1 MNEAVLQLLELQ
13 RVDSQCG
20 DLASRIY
27 GLEAQK
33 EQLRSRVE
41 QERSAVEKS
50 ATYLNE
56 LQHNSR
62 MMNLEVD
69 KLDEQIRDY
78 QHRLDTGIISFK
90 EMESLRTKI
99 INQRKRMEEMED
111 EALLLMNQIEET
123 ALEHSKEKERLA
135 AREAELGTE
144 IAKLDEYTTQVKGE
158 LASRQE
164 ERDGLISR
172 IAVHAVQQYEHLHAR
187 FEDPVV
193 PIENGVCGGC
203 KLSVSGTTIE
213 RARDGMEIVTCEN
226 CSRIVYAP

>member
-1 MNEAVLQLLELQ
+1 MNDAVLQLLELQ

-20 DLASRIY
+20 DLISRIH

-33 EQLRSRVE
+33 KQLRNRCAKES
-41 QERSAVEKS
+41 SAVEKS
-50 ATYLNE
+50 SADLEE

-69 KLDEQIRDY
+69 KLDAQIRDY
-78 QHRLDTGIISFK
+78 REQLNTGIISFK

-99 INQRKRMEEMED
+99 ISQRKRMEEMED
-111 EALLLMNQIEET
+111 EALLLMNRIEET
-123 ALEHSKEKERLA
+123 ATEHAKEKERLSL
-135 AREAELGTE
+135 RGAEIETE
-144 IAKLDEYTTQVKGE
+144 IDKLDKQIAQVQAE
-158 LASRQE
+158 LASRQNKRQE
-164 ERDGLISR
+164 LVSEIP
-172 IAVHAVQQYEHLHAR
+172 VHAVQQYEHLHTS

-226 CSRIVYAP
+226 CSRIVYAR